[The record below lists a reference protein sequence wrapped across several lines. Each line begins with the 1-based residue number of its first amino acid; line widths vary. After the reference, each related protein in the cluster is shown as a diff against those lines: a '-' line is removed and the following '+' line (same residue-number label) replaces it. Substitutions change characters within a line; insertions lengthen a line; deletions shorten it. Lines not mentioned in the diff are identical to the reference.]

1 MLVHK
6 RDGSVEEFTVEKAIS
21 AIEKAM
27 GDTPKGVDSGLAR
40 SAAFMALGILQEKFP
55 EDVKVDSIHEAVE
68 ESLMR
73 IGACQAARSYIQY
86 RERHKP
92 DIFRKRENYLPRE
105 YPEFSKFTDAIRQSY
120 WVHTSYPYAGD
131 VQDFR
136 SLMTPPQQSAIL
148 RAMLGISQVEVK
160 VKDFWAKIGDVF
172 QKPEIQE
179 VGITFGESEV
189 RHANAYAHL
198 IEILQLQDEFSN
210 VLEVPAI
217 RDRVRYISKSM
228 AGAKTDSRKDYVETI
243 LLFSLFIENVS
254 LFSQFLIISAFNKET
269 AMLKGIS
276 NAVEA
281 TSLEENI
288 HFMFG
293 AELIN
298 VIRKENPG
306 MFDAQME
313 ERVQEL
319 VQEAYEAECNI
330 VRWIFEQGEFD
341 FLTVAEVEEYIKLR
355 FNTGLEQCG
364 FKPSFD
370 LNEELLERTKWFDLQ
385 INSAMHSDFFAKHP
399 VGYTKFKQEFSEDSL
414 FD

>member
-6 RDGSVEEFTVEKAIS
+6 RDGSIEEFDRMKA
-21 AIEKAM
+21 AIAVEKAM
-27 GDTPKGVDSGLAR
+27 GDTSLGVRKEAALEAAHLAH
-40 SAAFMALGILQEKFP
+40 SKLMWNAPTEVA
-55 EDVKVDSIHEAVE
+55 VDEVHEAVE
-68 ESLMR
+68 EALMR
-73 IGACQAARSYIQY
+73 IGECDVARSYIQY

-105 YPEFSKFTDAIRQSY
+105 YPELHRYTDAIRQSY

-136 SLMTPPQQSAIL
+136 ANMTERDKSAIL

-160 VKDFWAKIGDVF
+160 VKDFWTKIGDIF

-179 VGITFGESEV
+179 VGVTFGESEA

-198 IEILQLQDEFSN
+198 IEILQLQDEFSK

-217 RDRVRYISKSM
+217 RDRVRYISKAM
-228 AGAKTDSRKDYVETI
+228 AGAKTDSRKEYVETI

-306 MFDAQME
+306 MFDTAME

-319 VQEAYEAECNI
+319 VQEAYEAERNI

-341 FLTVAEVEEYIKLR
+341 YLTVKEVEEYIKLR
-355 FNTGLEQCG
+355 FNTGLVQCG
-364 FKPSFD
+364 F
-370 LNEELLERTKWFDLQ
+370 EEAFELDESLLERTKWFDLQ
-385 INSAMHSDFFAKHP
+385 INAGIHTDFFAKHP
-399 VGYTKFKQEFSEDSL
+399 VGYSKFKQEFSGDSL
-414 FD
+414 F